1 MNALSRLLG
10 VATVVDDRARQI
22 EIVPS
27 PEALAL
33 LSRWQ
38 RLMLWRW
45 ATPAYVAAVV
55 IVVAAIPWLVC
66 PLVGFSLIFIPL
78 GIGSRSRRL
87 AALSRAALAAG
98 ACGGCGYRIEDRH
111 VAEDGLRVCPECG
124 GAWLANA
131 PTPQAVLVPFT
142 FQRHYRG
149 WYRVIRW
156 GMPTIRDDRGQILP
170 QRVSGKHALTLG
182 STAAK
187 RGILRLLAASAVI
200 WVGMMVAGFMVFVT
214 YPEWFSRFSLA
225 GMAVTLVGMVA
236 IGVSTAW
243 SLQVGRGDALAVAAC
258 PACGTDLGESPPEAD
273 GCVKCASCWAAWRAA
288 EVRWPVEVPAREP
301 SL

>member
-1 MNALSRLLG
+1 MSTLRRILG
-10 VATVVDDRARQI
+10 VATVVDDRARPI
-22 EIVPS
+22 EILPS
-27 PEALAL
+27 PEMLAL

-45 ATPAYVAAVV
+45 AMPAYVVLVV
-55 IVVAAIPWLVC
+55 LVLIPLPWLIC
-66 PLVGFSLIFIPL
+66 PLVGVSLVFMPL

-111 VAEDGLRVCPECG
+111 VAKDGLRVCPECG

-131 PTPQAVLVPFT
+131 PTPQDVLVPFT

-170 QRVSGKHALTLG
+170 QRVTGPWAPMLDARAARRAG
-182 STAAK
+182 SQVT
-187 RGILRLLAASAVI
+187 LAAALLWAGVALACVVLISIFGQYAALPVGV
-200 WVGMMVAGFMVFVT
+200 VGMIVI
-214 YPEWFSRFSLA
+214 
-225 GMAVTLVGMVA
+225 AVGTVA
-236 IGVSTAW
+236 IGILYARA
-243 SLQVGRGDALAVAAC
+243 LQIGRRDALGVCAC
-258 PACGTDLGESPPEAD
+258 PACGTDLSNSSTESD
-273 GCVKCASCWAAWRAA
+273 GCAKCPSCWAAWRATDIQRPMA
-288 EVRWPVEVPAREP
+288 PPPQEA
-301 SL
+301 

>member
-1 MNALSRLLG
+1 MSTLRRLLG
-10 VATVVDDRARQI
+10 VATVVDDRAQHI
-22 EIVPS
+22 EIAPS
-27 PEALAL
+27 SETLAL
-33 LSRWQ
+33 LGRWQ

-45 ATPAYVAAVV
+45 AMPAYVVLVV
-55 IVVAAIPWLVC
+55 MVVAAIPWLVC

-131 PTPQAVLVPFT
+131 PAPHDVLVPFT

-170 QRVSGKHALTLG
+170 QRVSGTHALMLG
-182 STAAK
+182 SRAAK
-187 RGILRLLAASAVI
+187 RGIFRMLAASAILWGGLV
-200 WVGMMVAGFMVFVT
+200 VAGFMVFVT
-214 YPEWFSRFSLA
+214 YPEWFSTFSFA
-225 GMAVTLVGMVA
+225 GMAVTLLGMLA
-236 IGVSTAW
+236 IGAWTA
-243 SLQVGRGDALAVAAC
+243 SNLQIGRADALEVAAC
-258 PACGTDLGESPPEAD
+258 PACGTDLGESPTEAD
-273 GCVKCASCWAAWRAA
+273 GCAKCASCWAAWRAA
-288 EVRWPVEVPAREP
+288 EVRRPVEAPARDA
-301 SL
+301 